1 MSFLETVQSH
11 ARLIILRTL
20 VEDTSYSGNDSALTD
35 VARLYGVDRGRDF
48 IRAEC
53 RWLEGVGAVTVR
65 EVGGTLI
72 VTATERG
79 VDHVARRIIIDGV
92 KRPSPGA

>member
-20 VEDTSYSGNDSALTD
+20 VEDVSYSGNDSALTD
-35 VARLYGVDRGRDF
+35 EAILYGVDRGRDF

-53 RWLEGVGAVTVR
+53 RWLEGVGAVKVR

-72 VTATERG
+72 VTATARG
-79 VDHVARRIIIDGV
+79 VDHVYRRIVIDGV